1 MAPILKLMSRAL
13 VVAAFAALPAAPAL
27 AGACASGDVCN
38 IELTNPNIYVSVPGD
53 VTVDLRVQIDNS
65 DGLNTKLI
73 VSLISTSITNVF
85 QGIKDFGYN
94 SDVTATATGYALHGG
109 KSPFQMDGFGDF
121 TLEYTTNGAG
131 DPTVTFTLASLV
143 TLFGD
148 NANGGEFAAHI
159 TFVANDPNNPDQSC
173 SMFVSDGTHNGGG
186 PDTQASGCTT
196 NRHEGPEP
204 GSLLLLGIGIAALG
218 LARRRMSARA

>member
-94 SDVTATATGYALHGG
+94 SDVTATATGYALH
-109 KSPFQMDGFGDF
+109 
-121 TLEYTTNGAG
+121 
-131 DPTVTFTLASLV
+131 
-143 TLFGD
+143 
-148 NANGGEFAAHI
+148 
-159 TFVANDPNNPDQSC
+159 
-173 SMFVSDGTHNGGG
+173 
-186 PDTQASGCTT
+186 
-196 NRHEGPEP
+196 
-204 GSLLLLGIGIAALG
+204 ALG
-218 LARRRMSARA
+218 RNREMSCGVRLGAQENSARWMARHRRPGLYR

>member
-1 MAPILKLMSRAL
+1 MAPILKLMSRVF

-38 IELTNPNIYVSVPGD
+38 IELTNPNIYVTVPGD
-53 VTVDLRVQIDNS
+53 VTIDVRVTIDNS

-73 VSLISTSITNVF
+73 VSLISTSLTNTY

-94 SDVTATATGYALHGG
+94 SDVTATAPGWALKGG
-109 KSPFQMDGFGDF
+109 KSPFTMDGFGDF
-121 TLEYTTNGAG
+121 ISEYTTAGSG

-143 TLFGD
+143 TLFTD
-148 NANGGEFAAHI
+148 NANGGEFAAHL
-159 TFVANDPNNPDQSC
+159 TFVGNTADSSC
-173 SMFVSDGTHNGGG
+173 SLFVSDGTHNGGG
-186 PDTQASGCTT
+186 PDTQETGCTT

-218 LARRRMSARA
+218 LARRRMSART